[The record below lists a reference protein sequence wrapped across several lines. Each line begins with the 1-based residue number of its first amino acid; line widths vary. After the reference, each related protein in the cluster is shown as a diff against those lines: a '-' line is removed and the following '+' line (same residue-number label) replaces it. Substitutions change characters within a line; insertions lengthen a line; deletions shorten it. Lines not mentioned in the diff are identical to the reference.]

1 MSDTISFSAGWR
13 SSALRAIGALVLR
26 EIATRYGRTPGGYLW
41 AVLQPLGMI
50 VVLAYAFA
58 LLQKSPALGTSFLLF
73 KATGVLIL
81 RAFVVLSSVTG
92 HALSF
97 SRSLLLYPRVTW
109 LDAVLARF
117 ALNLLVQIGVMALI
131 LGGIFLHDDIATFID
146 WPMLLLAVVLTALC
160 GLSVGLLNSYLFH
173 RFEIWHQAW
182 SIVTAP
188 LFIISG
194 VILLYEDMPA
204 LAQGWLWYNPVLH
217 LTGLMRA
224 AFYPV
229 YRPDYVSLWYVGVW
243 CLIPLVIGM
252 MLMRLHYRDLLARL
266 R

>member
-1 MSDTISFSAGWR
+1 MSARMPLATRWPVT
-13 SSALRAIGALVLR
+13 ALRAIGALVLR
-26 EIATRYGRTPGGYLW
+26 EMATRYGRTPGGYLW

-58 LLQKSPALGTSFLLF
+58 LLQKTPALGTSFLLF

-97 SRSLLLYPRVTW
+97 SRSLLLYPRVNW
-109 LDAVLARF
+109 FDAVLARLV
-117 ALNLLVQIGVMALI
+117 LNLLVQVGVMALI
-131 LGGIFLHDDIATFID
+131 LGGVFLHDGIATFID
-146 WPMLLLAVVLTALC
+146 WPLLVLSVVLTAAT
-160 GLSVGLLNSYLFH
+160 GFSVGLLNSYLFH
-173 RFEIWHQAW
+173 RFEIWQQAW
-182 SIVTAP
+182 GIITAP

-204 LAQGWLWYNPVLH
+204 IAQDTLWFNPVLH

-229 YRPDYVSLWYVGVW
+229 YRPDYVSLWYLGLW

-252 MLMRLHYRDLLARL
+252 MLMRLHHRALLTRL